1 MKFIIF
7 VCLLIYLHC
16 YEKNYSLEKY
26 GHIFHIREGEKG
38 IISLDLSNFARGD
51 TVYLT
56 FIVFDDY
63 FNYNN
68 TLKYCFS
75 NSKTKYNTL
84 DKTAFYYSYSYGSV
98 TITVY
103 YRRKISF
110 DSNVPY
116 KEYYYKIKIPTNE
129 DKANYLLMGYDLSK
143 YWAIK
148 MNVIN
153 TKFAR
158 YTLLIIA
165 FSCFGFILLIIF
177 ILCLC
182 KHRLKVCWDRA
193 NPNQNNIGI
202 NNENATENA
211 LYPSSD
217 NQEKLNDETE
227 KEKIEIK
234 DITDNNPQDNDVAP
248 PQADYY
254 PTSE

>member
-7 VCLLIYLHC
+7 VCLLIYLYC

-56 FIVFDDY
+56 FIIFDDY
-63 FNYNN
+63 YNYNN

-75 NSKTKYNTL
+75 NSKTEYNTL
-84 DKTAFYYSYSYGSV
+84 DKTAYYYSYSYGSV

-103 YRRKISF
+103 YWRKFSS
-110 DSNVPY
+110 DLNVPY
-116 KEYYYKIKIPTNE
+116 EEYYYKIKIPTNE
-129 DKANYLLMGYDLSK
+129 DKANYLLIGYDLSK
-143 YWAIK
+143 SSKIK

-182 KHRLKVCWDRA
+182 KRRLKVCWDRA
-193 NPNQNNIGI
+193 NPNQNIIGI

>member
-1 MKFIIF
+1 M
-7 VCLLIYLHC
+7 
-16 YEKNYSLEKY
+16 
-26 GHIFHIREGEKG
+26 
-38 IISLDLSNFARGD
+38 
-51 TVYLT
+51 
-56 FIVFDDY
+56 
-63 FNYNN
+63 
-68 TLKYCFS
+68 
-75 NSKTKYNTL
+75 SKTIHW
-84 DKTAFYYSYSYGSV
+84 
-98 TITVY
+98 ITTYQVD
-103 YRRKISF
+103 I
-110 DSNVPY
+110 PY
-116 KEYYYKIKIPTNE
+116 KEYYFRIKIPTNE
-129 DKANYLLMGYDLSK
+129 AKAKYLLMRYDLSDLSK
-143 YWAIK
+143 YSKIK

-202 NNENATENA
+202 NNENAAENA

-234 DITDNNPQDNDVAP
+234 DITDNNPQDIDVAP

>member
-26 GHIFHIREGEKG
+26 GHIFRIEQGEKG
-38 IISLDLSNFARGD
+38 IISLDLSNFDRGD

-63 FNYNN
+63 YNYDD

-75 NSKTKYNTL
+75 NSKTYYNTL
-84 DKTAFYYSYSYGSV
+84 DRTAYYYSYNYGSV
-98 TITVY
+98 SKTVNRPWPKTVEVY
-103 YRRKISF
+103 
-110 DSNVPY
+110 Y
-116 KEYYYKIKIPTNE
+116 KEYYYKIYLPTYE
-129 DKANYLLMGYDLSK
+129 DKAHYLLMGYDLSK
-143 YWAIK
+143 SYSKIK

-153 TKFAR
+153 TKFER
-158 YTLLIIA
+158 FTLLKIA
-165 FSCFGFILLIIF
+165 FSCFGFILLVIF

-202 NNENATENA
+202 NNENAAKNA

-217 NQEKLNDETE
+217 NQEKLNDEAE

-234 DITDNNPQDNDVAP
+234 DITDNNPQDTDVAP

-254 PTSE
+254 PTS

>member
-1 MKFIIF
+1 MA
-7 VCLLIYLHC
+7 
-16 YEKNYSLEKY
+16 
-26 GHIFHIREGEKG
+26 
-38 IISLDLSNFARGD
+38 LDLSNFYIGD
-51 TVYLT
+51 TIYLT
-56 FIVFDDY
+56 YIIFDGHYGDC
-63 FNYNN
+63 FD
-68 TLKYCFS
+68 YCFS
-75 NSKTKYNTL
+75 NSETDYNTL
-84 DKTAFYYSYSYGSV
+84 DKTAYSYSFNSGSV
-98 TITVY
+98 SKTIHWITTYQVD
-103 YRRKISF
+103 I
-110 DSNVPY
+110 PY
-116 KEYYYKIKIPTNE
+116 KEYYFIIKIPTNE
-129 DKANYLLMGYDLSK
+129 AKAKYLLIRYDLSDLSK
-143 YWAIK
+143 YSKIK

-193 NPNQNNIGI
+193 NPNQNIIGI
-202 NNENATENA
+202 NNENVAENA

>member
-1 MKFIIF
+1 MKFLIF

-38 IISLDLSNFARGD
+38 IISLDLSNFDRGD

-63 FNYNN
+63 YNYDD

-75 NSKTKYNTL
+75 NSKTEYNTL
-84 DKTAFYYSYSYGSV
+84 DKTANYYSYNYGSV

-116 KEYYYKIKIPTNE
+116 KEYYYKIKIPTTE
-129 DKANYLLMGYDLSK
+129 AKANYLLIRYDFSGNSLVRL
-143 YWAIK
+143 
-148 MNVIN
+148 NVIN
-153 TKFAR
+153 TKFER
-158 YTLLIIA
+158 FTLLKIA
-165 FSCFGFILLIIF
+165 FSCFGFILLVIF

-202 NNENATENA
+202 NNKKESENNF
-211 LYPSSD
+211 YPSPD

-234 DITDNNPQDNDVAP
+234 DITDNNPQDIDVAP